1 MSMIQ
6 SFLNSASSFHLP
18 KDPTKPII
26 LIGPGTGIAPYRA
39 FWQHWDYLK
48 EQEPNTQV
56 ILDTHMSLNNTQ
68 AKIVFSCSKVFF
80 LLCFVYGHTI

>member
-1 MSMIQ
+1 M
-6 SFLNSASSFHLP
+6 NCSASSFHLP

-56 ILDTHMSLNNTQ
+56 SLDIRMSFNNPQ
-68 AKIVFSCSKVFF
+68 LVLCVGQSFAVGRVF
-80 LLCFVYGHTI
+80 G